1 MKAGDHI
8 RITRGVVAED
18 AIEVGDRTV
27 IHFVKSEGVRRSRL
41 DHLAPDGARV
51 EVVIHRHRVY
61 SPKHVVARA
70 FSRFSDSAYS
80 AMFPDSEGFA
90 SWCKTGRTPA
100 PSVDVS
106 LAAEAVPVS
115 PKLAPRAATPRSGQ
129 VRPGPTR
136 AAPRPGAKKS
146 LPKKA
151 AKLAAAPAREKRPA
165 TQSTRSATKSRRP
178 ATKPAR
184 TAKSGA
190 AAKSSAPAK
199 RRAPAKLARPG
210 RAVAKVSPSRKPARP
225 GRSKD
230 KKSKPAQ
237 ARKGL
242 ASSAPAKSR
251 KRGAPPPVL
260 KQKRRKAQ
268 GL

>member
-27 IHFVKSEGVRRSRL
+27 IHFVKGEGVRRSRL

-70 FSRFSDSAYS
+70 FSRISSSAYS
-80 AMFPDSEGFA
+80 AMFLDSEGFA

-100 PSVDVS
+100 RSVAVS
-106 LAAEAVPVS
+106 LAAEADLVS
-115 PKLAPRAATPRSGQ
+115 PRLAPRAATPRPGQ

-136 AAPRPGAKKS
+136 AAPRPAAKKS
-146 LPKKA
+146 LPKKS
-151 AKLAAAPAREKRPA
+151 AKLAASPAQAKRPA
-165 TQSTRSATKSRRP
+165 TQSKRSATKSKRP
-178 ATKPAR
+178 ASKLPR
-184 TAKSGA
+184 S
-190 AAKSSAPAK
+190 AKSSAPAK

-210 RAVAKVSPSRKPARP
+210 KAVAKVSPSRKPARP

-230 KKSKPAQ
+230 KASKAAQ

-242 ASSAPAKSR
+242 ASSAPAKSQ
-251 KRGAPPPVL
+251 KRGAPPPVV

-268 GL
+268 GQ